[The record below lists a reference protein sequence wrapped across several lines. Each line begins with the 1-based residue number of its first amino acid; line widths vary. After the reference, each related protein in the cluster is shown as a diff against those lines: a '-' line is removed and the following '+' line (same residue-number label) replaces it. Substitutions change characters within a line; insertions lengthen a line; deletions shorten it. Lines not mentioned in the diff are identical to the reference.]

1 MFYTVTVAAMLLM
14 VSWSSRTVTVLSE
27 NRPLPREH
35 CIVID
40 PGHGGIDGGAVSC
53 TGAFESGINLDI
65 AIRLNDLFHL
75 LGYDTRMVRSADESV
90 YTEGD
95 TITQKKRSD
104 LKERVRMV
112 KETENALL
120 ISLHQNN
127 FPDSKYSGAQVFYA
141 GTEGSRNLA
150 DKMQSQLVQTLNP
163 GSNRKSKP
171 SDGIYL
177 MEHIC
182 CTGILIECGFLSNV
196 REEALLRSREYQQ
209 KLCCVIASTV
219 DRYLSNT

>member
-75 LGYDTRMVRSADESV
+75 LGYDTKMVRSADESV
-90 YTEGD
+90 YTEGN

-141 GTEGSRNLA
+141 GTEGQDALVCLVSEDLPPLPSRKA
-150 DKMQSQLVQTLNP
+150 RAT
-163 GSNRKSKP
+163 
-171 SDGIYL
+171 
-177 MEHIC
+177 H
-182 CTGILIECGFLSNV
+182 T
-196 REEALLRSREYQQ
+196 
-209 KLCCVIASTV
+209 
-219 DRYLSNT
+219 DRARAV